1 MSDKSHVLE
10 EAAKLREIYDLRKC
24 EAKKEGRFFGQKLI
38 AKAGNWSQPNVS
50 AYLKGV
56 VELKEDS
63 ALVFSSALNVPV
75 SAFSPRV
82 AALITQREALARNP
96 SLGKTAITFVP
107 RLTAEQLYKIRHDLT
122 RTDFIMPHTSHTT
135 PISKELSS
143 HAFGFQLADKS
154 LESKFVEGTEFV
166 FEPGLKPVPTDFVCV
181 AHKVRPNDIH
191 IRKYAVTAIKD
202 DGTESYKLQALN
214 PSYPDL
220 GEDYE
225 VIGVAVA
232 VVNMLK

>member
-1 MSDKSHVLE
+1 MSDKTHVLE
-10 EAAKLREIYDLRKC
+10 EAAKLREIYELRKS
-24 EAKKEGRFFGQKLI
+24 EAKKEGRLFGQKLI

-50 AYLKGV
+50 AYLKGI

-63 ALVFSSALNVPV
+63 AIVFSSVLDVPV

-107 RLTAEQLYKIRHDLT
+107 RLTAEQLYKIRHDLK
-122 RTDFIMPHTSHTT
+122 RTDFIMPHSSHTT

-143 HAFGFQLADKS
+143 HAFGFQLTDKS
-154 LESKFVEGTEFV
+154 LEGKFVEGTEFV
-166 FEPGLKPVPTDFVCV
+166 FEPGLKPAPTDFICV
-181 AHKVRPNDIH
+181 AHKTRENDVH
-191 IRKYAVTAIKD
+191 IRQYAVESIRD
-202 DGTESYKLQALN
+202 DGTEKYRLKALN
-214 PSYPDL
+214 PAYPDL